1 MRHLINF
8 WVIFSGVV
16 VLGGAVVAIVREIN
30 RRRLQFLHEKAA
42 FLSELHQEL
51 ECNPAITRAVTL
63 LKGSDIEHRL
73 GRFLTSEVQ
82 VLSELEQGLKNDLD
96 ALFKVLNRIA
106 HAVSIAKILTR
117 DETEAFSW
125 YFRLIQHHA
134 ILAGYF
140 YNSGFLDL
148 WDYAQSLL
156 ERGEG

>member
-1 MRHLINF
+1 MC
-8 WVIFSGVV
+8 S
-16 VLGGAVVAIVREIN
+16 
-30 RRRLQFLHEKAA
+30 
-42 FLSELHQEL
+42 
-51 ECNPAITRAVTL
+51 
-63 LKGSDIEHRL
+63 SDL
-73 GRFLTSEVQ
+73 
-82 VLSELEQGLKNDLD
+82 LSELEQGLKNDLD

-125 YFRLIQHHA
+125 YFRLIQHHP

-156 ERGEG
+156 ERGEVEG